1 MKTILTS
8 FLSAFAL
15 CIVTVNAQ
23 SNGSIAPATPS
34 VQSAYTAGY
43 WQQEVDYTMN
53 IVVDAPAHQFSGEQ
67 RLVYT
72 NHSPDVID
80 RVFYHLY
87 FNAFQPGSMMDVRSR
102 TIEDPDN
109 RVRDRIFHLSED
121 EIGYHHIESL
131 TQDGVAL
138 DFQVEGTILVAP
150 LAKPL
155 LPGEQTVFEMVF
167 NSQVPLQI
175 RRSGWN
181 NAEGVEFSMSQWY
194 PKLSEYDDRGWNPN
208 PYIGREFH
216 GVFGQFDV
224 KITIDKNYVL
234 GGTGI
239 LQNPNEVGHG
249 YEDDG
254 VVVKTEGETLTWHFV
269 ADDVLDFFWGADPDF
284 KHVKTQVPDGPMLHF
299 LYQDPVVAVNKS
311 SEENEEYR
319 AHWEA
324 LPELTV
330 QAFQY
335 ANTHFGRYPYPQ
347 FTTLQGGDGGMEYP
361 MGTLITGARSLRSLV
376 GVTVHEMYHSWYQ
389 NVLAT
394 NEALYE
400 WMDEGFTSFAS
411 SETMQHLFQTT
422 GNPHNGSLNGYIR
435 LVESGKEEPMATHA
449 DHYHTNFAYGRA
461 AYSKGAVYL
470 NQLRYI
476 MGEEAFRS
484 GMLRYHK
491 EWQLKHP
498 TDLDF
503 IRLMEKES
511 GMILDW
517 FHEYFV
523 HTTKT
528 IDYAVASVEVDSAD
542 AEQHVVRIERI
553 GLMPMPLD
561 VWVEYQDGST
571 EEFYIPMR
579 IMRGEKPAE
588 HAGQRTILEDWPWV
602 ELEYSFHVPSQAKAI
617 KSVTIDP
624 SNRLADVN
632 NSNNSV
638 VLLAPQD

>member
-1 MKTILTS
+1 MKKILLS
-8 FLSAFAL
+8 FLYVFAITSL
-15 CIVTVNAQ
+15 SIYAQ
-23 SNGSIAPATPS
+23 SNDATNTQAPT

-53 IVVDAPAHQFSGEQ
+53 IVVDAPAHQFQGEQ

-72 NHSPDVID
+72 NNSPDVIN

-109 RVRDRIFHLSED
+109 RVRDRIFYLSED
-121 EIGYHHIESL
+121 EIGYHKIERL

-150 LAKPL
+150 LAQPL
-155 LPGEQTVFEMVF
+155 LPGEQTVLEMDF

-194 PKLSEYDDRGWNPN
+194 PKLSEYDVRGWNPN

-216 GVFGQFDV
+216 GVFGRFDV
-224 KITIDKNYVL
+224 KITIDKDYVL

-249 YEDDG
+249 YEEEG
-254 VVVKTEGETLTWHFV
+254 VSVNPEGETLTWHFV
-269 ADDVLDFFWGADPDF
+269 AEDVLDFFWGADPDF

-299 LYQDPVVAVNKS
+299 LYQDPVVAVNKTDA
-311 SEENEEYR
+311 ENESYR
-319 AHWEA
+319 EHWEV

-330 QAFQY
+330 KAFQY
-335 ANTHFGRYPYPQ
+335 ANKHFGKYPYPQ

-361 MGTLITGARSLRSLV
+361 MGTLITGARSFRSLV

-411 SETMQHLFQTT
+411 SETMQHLFEST
-422 GNPHNGSLNGYIR
+422 GNPHNGSMNGYIR

-476 MGEEAFRS
+476 MGEETFRS

-511 GMILDW
+511 GIILDW

-528 IDYAVASVEVDSAD
+528 IDYGVASVESAPED
-542 AEQHVVRIERI
+542 ANQTLIQIDRI

-561 VWVEYQDGST
+561 VWVEYQDGRT

-588 HAGQRTILEDWPWV
+588 HEGARTILEDWPWV
-602 ELEYSFHVPSQAKAI
+602 ELSYTFTIPTPKSGI
-617 KSVTIDP
+617 KSVSIDP
-624 SNRLADVN
+624 SDRLADVN
-632 NSNNSV
+632 DTNNYV
-638 VLLAPQD
+638 MFLVPQD